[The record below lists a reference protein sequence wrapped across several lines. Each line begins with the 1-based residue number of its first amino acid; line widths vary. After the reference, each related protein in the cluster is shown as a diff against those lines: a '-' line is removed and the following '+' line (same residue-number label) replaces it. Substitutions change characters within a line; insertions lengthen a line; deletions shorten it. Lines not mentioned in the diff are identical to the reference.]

1 MPASGDT
8 PSCRLES
15 LTLAAVSALSV
26 VFLLR
31 VAGQA
36 IQRWF
41 PVEFLP
47 PFEAWQG
54 SGLPYSV
61 LLACQIVTLALLT
74 STIRGMVR
82 QRRVLSATAS
92 RCVVVIGF
100 VYFSGMG
107 LRLILGVTLF
117 DGNRW
122 FTAWI
127 SAALHLDLAAIVILW
142 GWDQL
147 RRSRTMPA

>member
-1 MPASGDT
+1 MHPNTAHDV
-8 PSCRLES
+8 
-15 LTLAAVSALSV
+15 LTIGAVSMLSV

-54 SGLPYSV
+54 SGLAYSV
-61 LLACQIVTLALLT
+61 LLACQVVILGLLAT
-74 STIRGMVR
+74 AIRGMVR
-82 QRRVLSATAS
+82 RRRMLGATAS

-100 VYFSGMG
+100 VYFAGMA
-107 LRLILGVTLF
+107 LRLILGLTVF
-117 DGNRW
+117 DDNRW

-127 SAALHLDLAAIVILW
+127 STALHLDLAAIVILW